1 MLKMMREHA
10 KFFYVLFF
18 IVILSFIF
26 WGVGSVDK
34 STAVPVVKIGKEQIT
49 LEDFWTAYDR
59 ARNFYKEVYKDKFND
74 ELEKQLNIK
83 QLVLDALINE
93 RVLFITAKKAGITV
107 TDEELEDAIIN
118 DPAFLRD
125 GRFNKDI
132 YLRILDLN
140 RMTPEFF
147 ESMKRKEITAL
158 KMRRLV
164 GESVALTDIDLKK
177 SSGGEQPKADVVQ
190 AMLFEMRDKVLK
202 SYIEGMKNKMKI
214 EVNQQIIS

>member
-10 KFFYVLFF
+10 KFFYILFF

-177 SSGGEQPKADVVQ
+177 SSGDEQPKADVVQ

>member
-1 MLKMMREHA
+1 MLKMMRKHA
-10 KFFYVLFF
+10 KFFYILFF

-34 STAVPVVKIGKEQIT
+34 STAVAVVKIEKEQIT

-59 ARNFYKEVYKDKFND
+59 ARNFYREVYKDKFND

-177 SSGGEQPKADVVQ
+177 PSGGEQPKGDVVQ
-190 AMLFEMRDKVLK
+190 AMLLEMRDKALK
-202 SYIEGMKNKMKI
+202 SYIEGIKSKMKI
-214 EVNQQIIS
+214 QVNQQLIS

>member
-10 KFFYVLFF
+10 KFFYIFFF

-164 GESVALTDIDLKK
+164 GESVALTDVDLKK
-177 SSGGEQPKADVVQ
+177 SSGGEQPKTDVAQ

>member
-10 KFFYVLFF
+10 KFFYILFF

>member
-59 ARNFYKEVYKDKFND
+59 ARNFYREVYKDKFND

>member
-10 KFFYVLFF
+10 KFFYILFF

-59 ARNFYKEVYKDKFND
+59 ARNFYKDVYKDKFND

-202 SYIEGMKNKMKI
+202 SYIEGMKSKMKI

>member
-10 KFFYVLFF
+10 KFFYILFF

-107 TDEELEDAIIN
+107 TDVELEDAIIN

>member
-10 KFFYVLFF
+10 KFFYILFF

-107 TDEELEDAIIN
+107 TDEELEDTIIN